1 MKKLFLGIVLSTVLL
16 MTACGNV
23 DSKNMKADEAEQE
36 NTEVK
41 ANTEELVAED
51 STQVEAEVEY
61 ADGVKLLE
69 NNVYE
74 IKMAKV
80 EITGSEVL
88 PPNEYSDN
96 NKLVLHFDVTSK
108 VDPDEID
115 TEVSIIN
122 IWMATM
128 NATQETKTSIVDLEV
143 GSSPMDEQYTDTVNN
158 QMDIIK
164 KDATVSGIAYYEL
177 ENRDS
182 PVTIELTQGL
192 MGDSLGSIEI
202 DVSK

>member
-1 MKKLFLGIVLSTVLL
+1 MKKLFLGVVLSTLFL
-16 MTACGNV
+16 MTACGNT
-23 DSKNMKADEAEQE
+23 DSENMKADEAERE
-36 NTEVK
+36 KIKT
-41 ANTEELVAED
+41 NTEELAAED
-51 STQVEAEVEY
+51 STQEETEVEY
-61 ADGVKLLE
+61 AEGVKPLE
-69 NNVYE
+69 NSIYE

-128 NATQETKTSIVDLEV
+128 NATQETETSIVDLEV
-143 GSSPMDEQYTDTVNN
+143 GPSPLDEQYAETVNN

-182 PVTIELTQGL
+182 PVTIEFTQGL